1 MIMRIAYLL
10 TSGSL
15 LALLIFEA
23 PRGALLTSTPEKGKV
38 DKQGPTKKGGRSVRA
53 VPVFVFVGGGYRGGK

>member
-10 TSGSL
+10 SSGAL
-15 LALLIFEA
+15 LALLLFEA
-23 PRGALLTSTPEKGKV
+23 PRGALLTSTPDRGKV
-38 DKQGPTKKGGRSVRA
+38 DKQAPNKGGRSVRA